1 MRDTFIPPSPDDAF
15 AGAASRN
22 GGTAPLD
29 YFGRPV
35 LKRPQWGGEVIA
47 YLFLGGV
54 MGGCG
59 MIALLADRARDR
71 KLAMTAKLSSFALAA
86 VCPLILISHLGKP
99 ARFLNM
105 LRIVKF
111 KSPMSMGVW
120 GLIAF
125 SGVAGAT
132 AIGELATCGRLPRWL
147 RIASPPGATLLQSVL
162 GAFIT
167 GYTGVLLSATA
178 VPLWAKGKRHIPAAC
193 VCSGLGGACALNIL
207 LLLRGENHE
216 TAEKLER
223 LEIAASAAELLI
235 LLHFREHAGEY
246 GKPMYEGALG
256 KRFFNTSI
264 LGGLALPI
272 AINTISLLARP
283 RGYLAKSLAFVAG
296 IFTLA
301 GGAVFRQTL
310 IEAGKISADDPK
322 AGLAQPR

>member
-1 MRDTFIPPSPDDAF
+1 MHDTLSPPAPDD
-15 AGAASRN
+15 GRLN
-22 GGTAPLD
+22 

-59 MIALLADRARDR
+59 MLAMLADRSRER
-71 KLAMTAKLSSFALAA
+71 NLSLSAKVSAFALAS

-99 ARFLNM
+99 ARFLHM
-105 LRIVKF
+105 LRVVKF

-120 GLIAF
+120 GLVAF
-125 SGVAGAT
+125 SGVAAAT
-132 AIGELATCGRLPRWL
+132 ATGELAKGGRLPRWL
-147 RIASPPGATLLQSVL
+147 RIASPPGATLLQGLL

-193 VCSGLGGACALNIL
+193 VCSGLGGACALNAL
-207 LLLRGENHE
+207 LLLRGKNRAAIER
-216 TAEKLER
+216 LER
-223 LEIAASAAELLI
+223 LELAASAAELLI
-235 LLHFREHAGEY
+235 LLHFRKHAGDY
-246 GKPMYEGALG
+246 GKPMFEGEIG
-256 KRFFNTSI
+256 RRFFNASI

-272 AINTISLLARP
+272 AINSISLLARP
-283 RGYLAKSLAFVAG
+283 RGSLAKVL
-296 IFTLA
+296 TLA
-301 GGAVFRQTL
+301 AATLTLGGGAVFRQTL
-310 IEAGKISADDPK
+310 IEAGKKSADDPT